1 MFSTCFM
8 VSKNNICLHLKQK
21 NSQLFFVC
29 PNMRHIN
36 KHYFWLC
43 CTILLWMKLL
53 FIIVIKRVYA
63 NKRTSAL
70 LHPSRLHYFENLTT
84 IQFTAVFSFLWT
96 KKNVSNAI
104 CGFMLFMAIHLMALY
119 YCVLFILLSDT
130 IYLEIPNEFL
140 TRLGN
145 ILRWKNVYI
154 WL

>member
-70 LHPSRLHYFENLTT
+70 LHPSRWYDFENLTT
-84 IQFTAVFSFLWT
+84 IQFTAVFSFLCT
-96 KKNVSNAI
+96 KKNVGNAI
-104 CGFMLFMAIHLMALY
+104 CGFIPFMAIHLMALC
-119 YCVLFILLSDT
+119 YCLLFILLSDT
-130 IYLEIPNEFL
+130 IYLEFPNEFL
-140 TRLGN
+140 TKLGRLQ
-145 ILRWKNVYI
+145 RWKK
-154 WL
+154 L

>member
-8 VSKNNICLHLKQK
+8 VSKNNICLHLKQE

-70 LHPSRLHYFENLTT
+70 LHSSRWYVFENLRT

-96 KKNVSNAI
+96 KR
-104 CGFMLFMAIHLMALY
+104 MLALQFVASCYSWQFISWHYIIVYSLY
-119 YCVLFILLSDT
+119 YRQT
-130 IYLEIPNEFL
+130 Q
-140 TRLGN
+140 
-145 ILRWKNVYI
+145 YI
-154 WL
+154 